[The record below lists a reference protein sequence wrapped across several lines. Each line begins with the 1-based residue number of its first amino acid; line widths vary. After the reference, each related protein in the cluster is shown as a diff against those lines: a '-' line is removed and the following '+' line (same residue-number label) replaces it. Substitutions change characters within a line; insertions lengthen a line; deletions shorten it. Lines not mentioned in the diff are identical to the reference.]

1 MVVKSKTKEKVMDA
15 AVSLFNT
22 KGFDGT
28 SVREIA
34 KKANVNVANI
44 SYYFES
50 KEGLLEHLVTTFFEG
65 YIQVLEQTVGTLE
78 HQSAKQCLMNVIQS
92 VMDYQHEHRHI
103 ARVVYRQ
110 VSVDTMFIRE
120 VMTTYLA
127 KEKYILTALLEKGV
141 KQKEFR
147 RLNSP
152 YIIMQLKGMLTM
164 PYLHS
169 QYLAEVL
176 YVLPHEPYFIKQY
189 IKEMERWVHQV
200 VCTDR
205 GRMYVTL

>member
-1 MVVKSKTKEKVMDA
+1 MAVKSKTKEKIMDA
-15 AVSLFNT
+15 AVLLFNT

-44 SYYFES
+44 SYYFDS
-50 KEGLLEHLVTTFFEG
+50 KEGLLEHLVTSFFEG
-65 YIQVLEQTVGTLE
+65 YIHVLEQTAQAFE
-78 HQSAKQCLMNVIQS
+78 HQSPKQCLMNVVRS
-92 VMDYQHEHRHI
+92 LMEYQHEHRQI

-110 VSVDTMFIRE
+110 VSLDTMFIRE

-141 KQKEFR
+141 RQKEFK
-147 RLNSP
+147 RLNSS

-189 IKEMERWVHQV
+189 IKEIEKWVNQI
-200 VCTDR
+200 VCAEPDR
-205 GRMYVTL
+205 LCITL